1 MNQMPDVSYLLI
13 PDNIK
18 DYDDKLWEI
27 YLEKCQKQAQEAI
40 FQRTMLLSMIDLYR
54 LFYEYPDTAEQYV
67 LEFAVE

>member
-27 YLEKCQKQAQEAI
+27 YLEKCQK
-40 FQRTMLLSMIDLYR
+40 
-54 LFYEYPDTAEQYV
+54 
-67 LEFAVE
+67 